1 MMARTARKSRRTHAE
16 RRSATQAAILA
27 AALKLLIEDGYAG
40 FKASRVAARAGVSRG
55 AQEHY
60 YPKKIDLIGAATRFA
75 MEEAVRHAQSLAAS
89 AAQSSDPIEKFLA
102 DSEHFFFAPIFRAL
116 VEIMIAAHSDRALA
130 RVINP
135 IVRDARHRLN
145 GIWADTL
152 DAAGYPRDKAQQF
165 IELTHYMMR
174 GVFLVGYWL
183 PYQIDRTAVMAAW
196 RSLTPAI
203 LELRRSA
210 SPRRRSTRPDDGL
223 MV

>member
-16 RRSATQAAILA
+16 RRSTTQAAILA
-27 AALKLLIEDGYAG
+27 ASVKLLIEDGYAG
-40 FKASRVAARAGVSRG
+40 FSASRVAARAGVSRG

-75 MEEAVRHAQSLAAS
+75 MDEAVRHAQSLAAS
-89 AAQSSDPIEKFLA
+89 AAHSPDPIEKFLA
-102 DSEHFFFAPIFRAL
+102 DSQHFFFAPIYRAL
-116 VEIMIAAHSDRALA
+116 IEIMIAAHSDRALA

-145 GIWADTL
+145 NIWADTL
-152 DAAGYPRDKAQQF
+152 DAAGYPREKAQQF

-183 PYQIDRTAVMAAW
+183 PYQIDRTAVMDAW

-203 LELRRSA
+203 LDLRRSA
-210 SPRRRSTRPDDGL
+210 SPRRRSARLDDGL

>member
-1 MMARTARKSRRTHAE
+1 MARTARTSRRTHAE
-16 RRSATQAAILA
+16 RRGATQAAILA
-27 AALKLLIEDGYAG
+27 AAVKLLIEDGYAG
-40 FKASRVAARAGVSRG
+40 FSASRVAARAGVSRG

-75 MEEAVRHAQSLAAS
+75 MDEAVRHAQSLAAS
-89 AAQSSDPIEKFLA
+89 AAHSPDPIEKFLA
-102 DSEHFFFAPIFRAL
+102 DSQHFFFAPIYRAL
-116 VEIMIAAHSDRALA
+116 IEIMIAAHSDRALA

-152 DAAGYPRDKAQQF
+152 DAAGYPREKAQQF

-183 PYQIDRTAVMAAW
+183 PYQIDRTAVMEAW

-203 LELRRSA
+203 LDLGHSV
-210 SPRRRSTRPDDGL
+210 SPRRRSARLDDGL

>member
-116 VEIMIAAHSDRALA
+116 VEIMIAAHSDRAPVRGRHQ
-130 RVINP
+130 RVLQIGRGILP
-135 IVRDARHRLN
+135 RSRRGAQPGIPGHHRCRHP
-145 GIWADTL
+145 
-152 DAAGYPRDKAQQF
+152 AAGRRP
-165 IELTHYMMR
+165 
-174 GVFLVGYWL
+174 V
-183 PYQIDRTAVMAAW
+183 
-196 RSLTPAI
+196 PA
-203 LELRRSA
+203 
-210 SPRRRSTRPDDGL
+210 
-223 MV
+223 

>member
-1 MMARTARKSRRTHAE
+1 MGRTARRSRRTHAE

-27 AALKLLIEDGYAG
+27 ASVKLLIEDGYAG
-40 FKASRVAARAGVSRG
+40 FSASRVAARAGVSRG

-75 MEEAVRHAQSLAAS
+75 MDEAVRDAQSLAAS
-89 AAQSSDPIEKFLA
+89 AARSPDPIEKFLA
-102 DSEHFFFAPIFRAL
+102 DLQHFFFAPIYRAL
-116 VEIMIAAHSDRALA
+116 IEIIEIAAHSDRALA

-145 GIWADTL
+145 SIWADTL
-152 DAAGYPRDKAQQF
+152 DAAGYPREKAQQF

-183 PYQIDRTAVMAAW
+183 PYQIDRTAVMEAW
-196 RSLTPAI
+196 RSLTPAV
-203 LELRRSA
+203 LDLRRSA
-210 SPRRRSTRPDDGL
+210 SPRRRSARLDDGL

>member
-1 MMARTARKSRRTHAE
+1 MGRTARRSRRTHAE

-27 AALKLLIEDGYAG
+27 ASVKLLIEDGYAG
-40 FKASRVAARAGVSRG
+40 FSASRVAARAGVSRG

-75 MEEAVRHAQSLAAS
+75 MDEAVRHAQSLAAS
-89 AAQSSDPIEKFLA
+89 AARSPDPIEKFLA
-102 DSEHFFFAPIFRAL
+102 DSQHFFFAPIYRAL
-116 VEIMIAAHSDRALA
+116 IEIMIAAHSDRALA

-145 GIWADTL
+145 SIWADTL
-152 DAAGYPRDKAQQF
+152 DAAGYPREKAQQF

-183 PYQIDRTAVMAAW
+183 PYQIDRTAVMEAW
-196 RSLTPAI
+196 RSLTPAV
-203 LELRRSA
+203 LDLRRSA
-210 SPRRRSTRPDDGL
+210 SPRRRSARTR
-223 MV
+223 

>member
-27 AALKLLIEDGYAG
+27 ASLKLLIEDGYAG

-210 SPRRRSTRPDDGL
+210 RPRRRSARLDDGL